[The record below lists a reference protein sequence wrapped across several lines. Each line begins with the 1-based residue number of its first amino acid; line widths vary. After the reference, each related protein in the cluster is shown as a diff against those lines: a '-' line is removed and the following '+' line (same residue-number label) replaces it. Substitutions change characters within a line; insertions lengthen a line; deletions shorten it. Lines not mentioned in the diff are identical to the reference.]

1 MLVKFLSFGSGM
13 VFLRIRMTGTM
24 ITGQSDTKK
33 RAVVIDL
40 FLKLCES
47 LTVVH
52 IYLCSFSG

>member
-1 MLVKFLSFGSGM
+1 
-13 VFLRIRMTGTM
+13 MTGTM

>member
-33 RAVVIDL
+33 RAVAMDV

-47 LTVVH
+47 LTVVF
-52 IYLCSFSG
+52 ILWL